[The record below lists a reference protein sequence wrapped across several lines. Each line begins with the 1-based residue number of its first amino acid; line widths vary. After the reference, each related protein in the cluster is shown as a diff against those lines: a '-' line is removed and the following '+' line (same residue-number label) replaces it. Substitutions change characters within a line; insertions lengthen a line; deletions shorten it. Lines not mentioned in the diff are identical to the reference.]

1 MDGLYIMIDGAR
13 YKRMVDKRKK
23 YKYPI
28 TPETRL
34 ARKLYMRAYRKK
46 KRQHELA
53 LLLDIQLAVGGETNP
68 PQYDT
73 ASEPNLPVAS
83 LQEPDSVRTSGQD
96 CQDGDGDTSGWQ
108 QDILSLD

>member
-1 MDGLYIMIDGAR
+1 MYIMIDGAR
-13 YKRMVDKRKK
+13 YKRMQDKRKK
-23 YKYPI
+23 YHYPI
-28 TPETRL
+28 TPQTRL
-34 ARKLYMRAYRKK
+34 TRKLYMRAYRKK

-83 LQEPDSVRTSGQD
+83 LQQPDSVRTSGQD
-96 CQDGDGDTSGWQ
+96 CENYDGDTSGWQ
-108 QDILSLD
+108 QNILSLD

>member
-1 MDGLYIMIDGAR
+1 MYIMIDGAR

-23 YKYPI
+23 YKYAI

-34 ARKLYMRAYRKK
+34 TRKLYMRAYRKK

-53 LLLDIQLAVGGETNP
+53 LLLDIELAVDGEVNP

-96 CQDGDGDTSGWQ
+96 CENYDGDTSGWQ
-108 QDILSLD
+108 QNILSLD

>member
-1 MDGLYIMIDGAR
+1 MYIMIDGAR

-28 TPETRL
+28 NDQTRL
-34 ARKLYMRAYRKK
+34 ARKIYMRAYWKK

-53 LLLDIQLAVGGETNP
+53 LLLDIELAVGGEANP

-73 ASEPNLPVAS
+73 ASEPNIPVAS
-83 LQEPDSVRTSGQD
+83 LQQPDSVRTSGQD
-96 CQDGDGDTSGWQ
+96 CQNSDSDTSGWQ
-108 QDILSLD
+108 QNIPSIG